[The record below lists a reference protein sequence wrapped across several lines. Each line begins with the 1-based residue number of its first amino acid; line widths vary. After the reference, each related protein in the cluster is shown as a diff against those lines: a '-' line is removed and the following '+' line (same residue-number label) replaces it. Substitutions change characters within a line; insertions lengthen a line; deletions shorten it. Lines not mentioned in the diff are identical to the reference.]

1 MKGYQKL
8 LQAGSVSHPSTTRS
22 DFEFNNGFINTLP
35 NDVIFCGKVISRKTE
50 PGSASERKY
59 TEGEN
64 TSDRKNVFIAG
75 LRSPSA
81 REIRWQRSDSD
92 TKSYTGM
99 FGIVKFPLQMGL
111 SDMKMRQERKEPV
124 TLSKFMAEDGGKK
137 SFRQLVW
144 RRGRFIS
151 CLKSSFRIRC
161 ISNNVI
167 A

>member
-8 LQAGSVSHPSTTRS
+8 LQAGSVSHP
-22 DFEFNNGFINTLP
+22 
-35 NDVIFCGKVISRKTE
+35 
-50 PGSASERKY
+50 ASERKQ

-64 TSDRKNVFIAG
+64 AFDRKNVFVAG
-75 LRSPSA
+75 LRSPSGK
-81 REIRWQRSDSD
+81 ENRWRRSDSD
-92 TKSYTGM
+92 RKSYTGI
-99 FGIVKFPLQMGL
+99 FGTVKFPLQMGL

-137 SFRQLVW
+137 SFRELVW
-144 RRGRFIS
+144 RRGRLMS
-151 CLKSSFRIRC
+151 SLKSSFRIRC